1 MLSWRISKDVR
12 LENLRCS
19 VEWLTE
25 GVSTPLPPPHEAL
38 MRQGVKKSADAVV
51 DDDEFAGL
59 HLSSTALN

>member
-25 GVSTPLPPPHEAL
+25 GVSTPLPPL
-38 MRQGVKKSADAVV
+38 MR
-51 DDDEFAGL
+51 
-59 HLSSTALN
+59 LS